1 MNATADRNDHAFM
14 PVRFGHCELRPHER
28 ELRVDG
34 RYAPLG
40 SRTFDLLLLLVKSAG
55 ELVTKSEMLSGV
67 WPRTIVEE
75 NTIQA
80 HICAL
85 RKALGRDRG
94 YLKTVSGRGYRF
106 VAHLSESPT
115 VNPAGIVA
123 LSSIVEPPS
132 NVPAPTSE
140 LIGREDV
147 LANVIDLMTKH
158 RLVTLVGPGGIGK
171 TRIGLEA
178 ARHLRQTFADGVWL
192 AELASLHDPE
202 LVAPAV
208 IAALRLEPIEGVD
221 SADRLAKTLAGKS
234 LLLVLDDCEHVIEA
248 ATHVAEALLAAS
260 PAVRVIATSREQLR
274 ADGERIFRVPALDV
288 SPECSDDVEELLSSG
303 AARLFFNRANAAG
316 LRLSVDHGVA
326 TAAAAIC
333 RRLDGIPL
341 AIELAAS
348 RVAAL
353 GVEAVAARLDDR
365 FELLTGGR
373 RTALARHRTLRA
385 AMDWSYDLL
394 RDPERVTLRR
404 LSIFAGSMTFEAVR
418 SVLAGEISAN
428 EIMDHIV
435 NLVAK
440 SLVIAEVGG
449 PVARYRMLETTRQYA
464 LEKLIEAGE
473 FERIAHRHAQYFCNL
488 FERAE
493 AEGDTPWPTNAASVS
508 NAHCWPARIPRIQ
521 GSPYRS
527 RNAAVKRSVS
537 TLCERAT
544 TTR

>member
-1 MNATADRNDHAFM
+1 MNATADRNDHAFI
-14 PVRFGHCELRPHER
+14 PVRFGHCELRPLER

-34 RYAPLG
+34 SYAPLG
-40 SRTFDLLLLLVKSAG
+40 SRTFDLLLLLVNSAG
-55 ELVTKSEMLSGV
+55 ELVTKTEMLSRV

-75 NTIQA
+75 NTIQV

-115 VNPAGIVA
+115 VNRAGIVA
-123 LSSIVEPPS
+123 LPSLVDPPS

-140 LIGREDV
+140 LIGREGL
-147 LANVIDLMTKH
+147 LADVIDLMTEH

-171 TRIGLEA
+171 TRIGLEV
-178 ARHLRQTFADGVWL
+178 ARRSKQTFADGVWL
-192 AELASLHDPE
+192 AELATLRDPE

-208 IAALRLEPIEGVD
+208 TAALRLAPIEAGD
-221 SADRLAKTLAGKS
+221 PADRLAKALAGKS
-234 LLLVLDDCEHVIEA
+234 LLLILDDCEHVIEA
-248 ATHVAEALLAAS
+248 ATHIAEALLAAG
-260 PAVRVIATSREQLR
+260 PAVRVLATSREPLR
-274 ADGERIFRVPALDV
+274 SDGERIFRVPGLDV
-288 SPECSDDVEELLSSG
+288 SPESSDDVEEFLSSG
-303 AARLFFNRANAAG
+303 AARLFFSRAQSAG
-316 LRLSVDHGVA
+316 LRLSMDRGVA
-326 TAAAAIC
+326 AAAAAIC

-353 GVEAVAARLDDR
+353 GVETVEARLDDR

-373 RTALARHRTLRA
+373 RTALARHQTLRA

-394 RDPERVTLRR
+394 REPDRVTLRR
-404 LSIFAGSMTFEAVR
+404 LSIFTGPMTFDAVR
-418 SVLAGEISAN
+418 SVLVDGEVSAN
-428 EIMDHIV
+428 QIMDHIV

-464 LEKLIEAGE
+464 LEKLIEARE
-473 FERIAHRHAQYFCNL
+473 FERIARRHARYFCHL

-493 AEGDTPWPTNAASVS
+493 AEGDTRPAADWLARYGPSIMG
-508 NAHCWPARIPRIQ
+508 HGTFLPAQNRGRKTQVIDA
-521 GSPYRS
+521 S
-527 RNAAVKRSVS
+527 
-537 TLCERAT
+537 
-544 TTR
+544 